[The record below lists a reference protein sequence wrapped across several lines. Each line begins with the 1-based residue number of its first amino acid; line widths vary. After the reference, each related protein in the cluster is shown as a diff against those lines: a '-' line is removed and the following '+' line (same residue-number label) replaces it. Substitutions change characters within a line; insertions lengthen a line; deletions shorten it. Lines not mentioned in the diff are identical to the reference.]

1 MENYESILAWM
12 LSQLPMY
19 QKKGA
24 QAYRP
29 DLSRMEDFLNY
40 LNQPQDQIKTIH
52 VAGTNGKGSTTHMMA
67 SVLQQHGL
75 RVGLYTS
82 PHLKDFRERIKINGK
97 PIDKV
102 FVVDFVQKH
111 LAYLESHSLSFFE
124 MTVGLAFS
132 YFSEKKVNIAVIE
145 VGMGGRLD
153 GTNLISPELSVI
165 TNIGFDH
172 TQFLGNSLQAIAG
185 EKAGIIKSRTPVVIG
200 ATQVET
206 QAVFMEKA
214 KALKAEIIFAD
225 QMDATPFE
233 SDLKGTYQRQNIQTA
248 TVGLQHLKGFDLHP
262 KKIEKGLMNVV
273 ANTGIEGR
281 WQVLSDAPMIVADI
295 AHNKE
300 GLQYTIPQIQ
310 SHSYGQ
316 LHLVLG
322 FVKDK
327 AVDEILRLFP
337 QDGQFYLSAP
347 QIPRAL
353 SVEDLE
359 RIALN
364 FDLSHQIF
372 TTVETAFLEAIRQ
385 ARADDF
391 IYVGGSTFVVAEI
404 L

>member
-1 MENYESILAWM
+1 M

-40 LNQPQDQIKTIH
+40 LSQPQDQIKTIH

-97 PIDKV
+97 PIDKE

-111 LAYLESHSLSFFE
+111 RAYFESHSLSFFE

-132 YFSEKKVNIAVIE
+132 YFSKKKVNIAIIE

-273 ANTGIEGR
+273 ANTGIQGR

-337 QDGQFYLSAP
+337 QDAQFYLSAP

-353 SVEDLE
+353 SIDDLE

-372 TTVETAFLEAIRQ
+372 TTVETAFLAAKRQ
-385 ARADDF
+385 ANADDF

>member
-1 MENYESILAWM
+1 M

-40 LNQPQDQIKTIH
+40 LSQPQDQIKTIH

-97 PIDKV
+97 PIDKE
-102 FVVDFVQKH
+102 FFVDFVQKH
-111 LAYLESHSLSFFE
+111 RAYFESHSLSFFE

-132 YFSEKKVNIAVIE
+132 YFSKKKVNIAVIE

-273 ANTGIEGR
+273 ANSGIQGR

-337 QDGQFYLSAP
+337 QDAQFYLSAP

-353 SVEDLE
+353 SIDELE

-372 TTVETAFLEAIRQ
+372 TTVETAFLAAKRQ
-385 ARADDF
+385 AHADDF

>member
-1 MENYESILAWM
+1 M

-40 LNQPQDQIKTIH
+40 LSQPQDQIKTIH

-97 PIDKV
+97 PIDKE

-111 LAYLESHSLSFFE
+111 RAYFESHSLSFFE

-132 YFSEKKVNIAVIE
+132 YFSKKKVNIAVIE

-273 ANTGIEGR
+273 ANTGIQGR

-337 QDGQFYLSAP
+337 QDAQFYLSAP

-353 SVEDLE
+353 SIDDLE

-372 TTVETAFLEAIRQ
+372 TTVETAFLAAKRQ
-385 ARADDF
+385 ANADDF

>member
-1 MENYESILAWM
+1 M

-82 PHLKDFRERIKINGK
+82 PHLNDFRERIKINGK

-111 LAYLESHSLSFFE
+111 RAYFESHSLSFFE

-132 YFSEKKVNIAVIE
+132 YFSKKKVNIAVIE

-153 GTNLISPELSVI
+153 GTNLIFPELSVI

-248 TVGLQHLKGFDLHP
+248 KVGLQHLRGFDLHP

-273 ANTGIEGR
+273 ANTGIQGR

-353 SVEDLE
+353 SIEDLE

-385 ARADDF
+385 ARADEF

>member
-1 MENYESILAWM
+1 M

-111 LAYLESHSLSFFE
+111 RAYLESHSLSFFE
-124 MTVGLAFS
+124 MTLGLAFY
-132 YFSEKKVNIAVIE
+132 YFSKKEVDIAVIE

-153 GTNLISPELSVI
+153 GTNLIQPEFCII
-165 TNIGFDH
+165 TNIGMDH
-172 TQFLGNSLQAIAG
+172 TQFLGDSLAEIAG
-185 EKAGIIKSRTPVVIG
+185 EKAGIIKPNTPVIVG
-200 ATQVET
+200 LTQVET
-206 QAVFMEKA
+206 QAVFKEKSRQ
-214 KALKAEIIFAD
+214 LKAEIIFAD
-225 QMDATPFE
+225 QMNAIEYE

-248 TVGLQHLKGFDLHP
+248 VVGLQHLKGFELNP
-262 KKIEKGLMNVV
+262 EKLEKGLMNVV
-273 ANTGIEGR
+273 DNTGIQGR
-281 WQVLSDAPMIVADI
+281 WQVMNEVPMIVADL
-295 AHNKE
+295 AHNIE
-300 GLQYTIPQIQ
+300 GLQYIIPQIE
-310 SHSYGQ
+310 SHPYRQ

-327 AVDEILRLFP
+327 AVDEILGLFP
-337 QDGQFYLSAP
+337 PDAQFYLSAP

-353 SVEDLE
+353 AVYDLK
-359 RIALN
+359 RITQ
-364 FDLSHQIF
+364 DLDISYKIF
-372 TTVETAFLEAIRQ
+372 PTVEAAFLAAKRK
-385 ARADDF
+385 AHDDDF
-391 IYVGGSTFVVAEI
+391 IFIGGSTFVVAEI

>member
-1 MENYESILAWM
+1 M

-111 LAYLESHSLSFFE
+111 RAYLESHSLSFFE

-248 TVGLQHLKGFDLHP
+248 KVGLQHLRGFDLHP

-273 ANTGIEGR
+273 ANTGIQGR

-327 AVDEILRLFP
+327 AVDEILKLFP

-353 SVEDLE
+353 SIEDLE

>member
-111 LAYLESHSLSFFE
+111 RAYLESHSLSFFE

-248 TVGLQHLKGFDLHP
+248 KVGLQHLRGFDLHP

-273 ANTGIEGR
+273 ANTGIQGR

>member
-1 MENYESILAWM
+1 M

-97 PIDKV
+97 PIDKE

-111 LAYLESHSLSFFE
+111 RAYFESHSLSFFE

-153 GTNLISPELSVI
+153 GTNLIFPELSVI

-273 ANTGIEGR
+273 ANTGIQGR

-337 QDGQFYLSAP
+337 QDAQFYLSAP

-353 SVEDLE
+353 SIDDLE

-372 TTVETAFLEAIRQ
+372 TTVETAFLAAKRQ
-385 ARADDF
+385 ANADDF